1 MAAAERVAYHPRR
14 PVDRDM
20 AVAASTFQKANDL
33 VDAQR
38 RRVHGRVGPHSQL
51 SLPDRAGARR
61 VGVRYV
67 PHNLQCV
74 HPSTRDSRQHPSA
87 LG

>member
-38 RRVHGRVGPHSQL
+38 RRVHGRVGPHALL
-51 SLPDRAGARR
+51 SPPDRAGARR
-61 VGVRYV
+61 VPVRYV
-67 PHNLQCV
+67 PHNPQYA
-74 HPSTRDSRQHPSA
+74 HPSTRDSRQRTA
-87 LG
+87 GLG